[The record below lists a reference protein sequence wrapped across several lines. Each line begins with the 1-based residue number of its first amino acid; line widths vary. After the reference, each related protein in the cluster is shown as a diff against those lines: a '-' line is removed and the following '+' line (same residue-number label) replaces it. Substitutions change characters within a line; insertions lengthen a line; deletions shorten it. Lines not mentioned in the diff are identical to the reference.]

1 MFYRQ
6 KCLLTMNAN
15 MHANRI
21 DMLAYVFCNE
31 LGSEA
36 GKMAQWIKHLLH
48 ECEGLSSNPK
58 TQL

>member
-1 MFYRQ
+1 
-6 KCLLTMNAN
+6 

-21 DMLAYVFCNE
+21 DMLAYVFYNE

>member
-1 MFYRQ
+1 
-6 KCLLTMNAN
+6 MNAN